1 MSAPLLIAS
10 LLGFAL
16 ALRARAGSRCSSA
29 GGAVG
34 VAAEYLRLSNAHNLK
49 GMLRLYRADVSLYG
63 VEATDGGMAAV
74 GAAQS
79 AFYVRHGP
87 SLRYE
92 WGELR
97 ELQHSA
103 SAEAGRGGE
112 LLSVVEFPFSRH
124 WGGSGAAQRWDSL
137 EHGLVERIHVGLRS
151 GRIARVEL
159 VAAGSGADS
168 TAAC

>member
-1 MSAPLLIAS
+1 MTAPLLISS

-16 ALRARAGSRCSSA
+16 ALRARAGSSCSSA

-34 VAAEYLRLSNAHNLK
+34 VAAEYLRH
-49 GMLRLYRADVSLYG
+49 
-63 VEATDGGMAAV
+63 V

-79 AFYVRHGP
+79 AFYAQHGP

-97 ELQHSA
+97 ELQRSA
-103 SAEAGRGGE
+103 SAEAGRGGDGAE
-112 LLSVVEFPFSRH
+112 LLAVVEFPFSRH
-124 WGGSGAAQRWDSL
+124 WEESGAAQRWDSL

-159 VAAGSGADS
+159 VAVDSSADS
-168 TAAC
+168 TAALPTPTSPSEAR